1 MRRICGKVKECIH
14 EEKFV
19 KEFNLSGLP
28 SLSEKLE
35 KFLTLLV
42 GFSHHISF
50 FSQYIS
56 VPSYKTYSGLINI
69 IFFPIGRDLKMAN

>member
-1 MRRICGKVKECIH
+1 MRICGRVEECIH

-19 KEFNLSGLP
+19 KEFNMSGLP

-42 GFSHHISF
+42 GFSHHASF

-69 IFFPIGRDLKMAN
+69 ILDRKSVV